1 MTPKRLRGFFCDHH
15 RGSTYL
21 TLTHS
26 DHHRG
31 STYLTLTH
39 SDHHRGSTYLTLTH
53 IDFYRG
59 STYLTPT
66 PTPQLPLPLGNLR
79 GWPPR
84 RARRAAGPFTTPF
97 SALPGTAM
105 GGTQGS
111 RVSYPHA
118 TTMTTATSTARPLE
132 SGASSRPVTASR
144 ARTAAPAQ
152 RRCTHWGR
160 AATTSTTETSTTG
173 PLGSRASCLRCSIAL
188 GRPRWK
194 WRRHGRV
201 AGAALEGGGER
212 VWQRDVRCAWG
223 MCVVGG
229 ACARGRHLKGERG

>member
-1 MTPKRLRGFFCDHH
+1 MAGTPE
-15 RGSTYL
+15 
-21 TLTHS
+21 
-26 DHHRG
+26 
-31 STYLTLTH
+31 
-39 SDHHRGSTYLTLTH
+39 
-53 IDFYRG
+53 
-59 STYLTPT
+59 
-66 PTPQLPLPLGNLR
+66 
-79 GWPPR
+79 R
-84 RARRAAGPFTTPF
+84 RASFSPATAPTIATSTASGQDRVGSSRRHWGRAPAATGWWPSTLCRCRRAAMTRTTTMRRGAGPATRGLRPQDVLWASILDTMNGT
-97 SALPGTAM
+97 GTAM

-194 WRRHGRV
+194 WRSCCRR
-201 AGAALEGGGER
+201 ATMSTTATPTTANR
-212 VWQRDVRCAWG
+212 RSWASARRCP
-223 MCVVGG
+223 
-229 ACARGRHLKGERG
+229 RI